1 MKGNFDKLSDEELEK
16 KKNELK
22 EEVRKLRFTMAV
34 AGSLPDT
41 KRIREAKKDIARV
54 FTVQQQRELQK

>member
-16 KKNELK
+16 KKNEIK
-22 EEVRKLRFTMAV
+22 EELRKLRFTMAI

-41 KRIREAKKDIARV
+41 KRIREAKKDIARIL
-54 FTVQQQRELQK
+54 TVQKQRELKK